1 MLSIKHINVLLLL
14 LAVLWGPVAAQN
26 NPYKIDDS
34 LYPLYQRASKWCTH
48 PEGIVIADTL
58 YAEAVR
64 KNDKKAQCLA
74 LTIPLYYYKASNK
87 YDLLQQAAEKLKV
100 ESRKNNYLQYYYFAC
115 SYEINWLLSNGYS
128 LRALQKAE
136 EMRKQAFEDK
146 DDYGIF
152 TCIRTL
158 GNVYF
163 IREDEK
169 MAAEYYKKALD
180 YMLQHLP
187 DQDPSSLYLNLARYY
202 RGNKE
207 KDLSK
212 ALKYGEEAVKT
223 AKTDAS
229 RMSAMLDKCQTLYFM
244 QRVDEFNACYE
255 KCKYGAKS
263 YGTTRGDILKR
274 LRVYELILNEK
285 YEQALLAA
293 DSLNSKVVIYQLR
306 ATIYQKMKNYE
317 RVLAYDT
324 WIRDYQDSINQQIQ
338 SSDLAELNAQ
348 IGNERMKLEA
358 KALEYENTKLSL
370 TNTQLEL
377 EHTKSQAELEKINA
391 ENNRLTLENRNLEL
405 ARLNEEAEKQK
416 AILKE
421 QQIISQH
428 RIVTLSLI
436 ASFLFLFLGFLIFY
450 LYRRRKTMSILR
462 EKNNELTIARDRAEG
477 ADRMKTY
484 FIQNMSHEIR
494 TPLNAIVGF
503 SQILATPEM
512 ELDDDEKKEF
522 SMLIQNN
529 SDLLTT
535 LVNDIL
541 DLASLESGKYAMS
554 LAPISCNELCRTAL
568 GTVKHRN
575 PENVELCFTS
585 EVKDDFQIT
594 TDGKRVLQ
602 VLTNYLT
609 NAEKHTKVGK
619 ICLHC
624 SLNENPDKITFSV
637 TDTGSGVP
645 VDKADSIFERFNK
658 LDDFT
663 QGTGLGLNICS
674 IIAERLGGEVKL
686 DKSYTKGARF
696 LFILPL

>member
-14 LAVLWGPVAAQN
+14 LAVLWVPVAAQN

-115 SYEINWLLSNGYS
+115 SYEINWYS

-255 KCKYGAKS
+255 KCKYGVKS

-436 ASFLFLFLGFLIFY
+436 VSFLFLFLGFLIFY

>member
-14 LAVLWGPVAAQN
+14 LAVLWVPVAAQN

-34 LYPLYQRASKWCTH
+34 LYPLYQRASKWCTR
-48 PEGIVIADTL
+48 PEGIAIADTL

-64 KNDKKAQCLA
+64 KKDKKAQCLA

-100 ESRKNNYLQYYYFAC
+100 ESRENNYLQYYYFAY
-115 SYEINWLLSNGYS
+115 SSEINWLLSKGYS

-136 EMRKQAFEDK
+136 EMRKQAFKDK

-187 DQDPSSLYLNLARYY
+187 EQDPSSLYLNLARYY

-212 ALKYGEEAVKT
+212 ALKYAEEAVKT

-255 KCKYGAKS
+255 KCKHGVKS
-263 YGTTRGDILKR
+263 FGTTRGEILKS

-293 DSLNSKVVIYQLR
+293 DSLNSKVMIYQLR

-348 IGNERMKLEA
+348 IGNERMKLET

-428 RIVTLSLI
+428 RIVILGLI
-436 ASFLFLFLGFLIFY
+436 ASLLFLFLGFLIFY
-450 LYRRRKTMSILR
+450 LYRRRKTMFILR

-554 LAPISCNELCRTAL
+554 LAPVSCNELCRTAL

-609 NAEKHTKVGK
+609 NAEKHTEQGT
-619 ICLHC
+619 IRLHC
-624 SLNENPDKITFSV
+624 SLTEIPDKITFSV
-637 TDTGSGVP
+637 TDTGPGVP
-645 VDKADSIFERFNK
+645 ADKAESIFERFNK

-674 IIAERLGGEVKL
+674 IIAERLCGEVKL